1 MLYENNQYIN
11 LTTDEEYHFTFLA
24 DKLKG
29 VDEFIGPIHKYGLT
43 DSKEL
48 HIIFFRWWIGRIQW
62 FFNDELKI
70 DYDRLESAS
79 IDIGLTHKNEYI
91 SFIELRVR
99 WTKKEGYGENSD
111 ISYTLINTLSF
122 IHDGVDYK
130 KEYERLKNS
139 NLKLQY

>member
-1 MLYENNQYIN
+1 M
-11 LTTDEEYHFTFLA
+11 EEFS
-24 DKLKG
+24 
-29 VDEFIGPIHKYGLT
+29 
-43 DSKEL
+43 DSL
-48 HIIFFRWWIGRIQW
+48 
-62 FFNDELKI
+62 NDELKI

-130 KEYERLKNS
+130 KEYGRLKNS